1 MKRYYSHYTFIYPNI
16 YLKNYIVEVNDK
28 GQITNAFPFSREVEK
43 TKFYSGLLLFHP
55 DGIEFNL
62 QDRLKS
68 DLFINPN
75 KSLVF
80 SCEKYNITHI
90 EDLTSYIY

>member
-28 GQITNAFPFSREVEK
+28 GQITNAFPFRSEVEK
-43 TKFYSGLLLFHP
+43 TEFYSGLLLFYP
-55 DGIEFNL
+55 VGVEVNL

-75 KSLVF
+75 KSLEF
-80 SCEKYNITHI
+80 ACKKYNITHI

>member
-28 GQITNAFPFSREVEK
+28 GQITNAFSFRSEVEK
-43 TKFYSGLLLFHP
+43 TEFYSGLLLFYP
-55 DGIEFNL
+55 VGVEVNL

-68 DLFINPN
+68 DLFINLN

>member
-16 YLKNYIVEVNDK
+16 YLKNYIIEVNDK
-28 GQITNAFPFSREVEK
+28 GQITNAFSFRSEVEK
-43 TKFYSGLLLFHP
+43 TEFYSGLLLFYP
-55 DGIEFNL
+55 VGVQVNL
-62 QDRLKS
+62 QDRLKR

-80 SCEKYNITHI
+80 SYEKYNITHI

>member
-28 GQITNAFPFSREVEK
+28 GQITNAFSFRSEVEK
-43 TKFYSGLLLFHP
+43 TEFYSGLLLFYP
-55 DGIEFNL
+55 VGVEVNL

-75 KSLVF
+75 KSLVLF
-80 SCEKYNITHI
+80 CEKYNITHI

>member
-16 YLKNYIVEVNDK
+16 YLKNYIIEVNDK
-28 GQITNAFPFSREVEK
+28 EQITNAFPFRSEVEK
-43 TKFYSGLLLFHP
+43 TEFYSGLLLFYP
-55 DGIEFNL
+55 VGVEVNL

-68 DLFINPN
+68 DLFISPN

-80 SCEKYNITHI
+80 SYEKYNITHI